1 MIATLAM
8 LLVNL
13 FGLDFATA
21 AKWVRRAVLAIALLF
36 LLLVAIFIFRSC
48 GRRETV
54 TIDPVRQAEAER
66 AIEQRNF
73 DRLREVM
80 ANQSAA
86 DEQIDQKIG
95 NAQTESMNRVAN
107 VRRELREMSDDEVL
121 RRYQEVYG
129 R

>member
-13 FGLDFATA
+13 FGLDFLTA
-21 AKWVRRAVLAIALLF
+21 VKWTRRAVLAVALLF
-36 LLLVAIFIFRSC
+36 LLLVTIFIIRSC

-80 ANQSAA
+80 ASQSAA

-95 NAQTESMNRVAN
+95 NAQIESMNRVAN
-107 VRRELREMSDDEVL
+107 VRRELKTLSDDEVL
-121 RRYQEVYG
+121 RRYQEIYG
-129 R
+129 K

>member
-21 AKWVRRAVLAIALLF
+21 AKWVRRAVLAVALLF
-36 LLLVAIFIFRSC
+36 LLLVTIFIIRSC

-80 ANQSAA
+80 ASQSAA

-95 NAQTESMNRVAN
+95 NAQIESMNRVAN
-107 VRRELREMSDDEVL
+107 VRRELKTLSDDEVL
-121 RRYQEVYG
+121 RRYQEIYG
-129 R
+129 K